1 MDDYGSIPFL
11 RENGGPIG
19 EAVGALVD
27 AIYHDSVLDARTR
40 ELIFIGI
47 HSAVGWTAGILAHIE
62 RALRA
67 GCTREE
73 IVDAIMLATVNGGV
87 NGAIASLPA
96 ALREIEAAS
105 ARIAHADPGH

>member
-1 MDDYGSIPFL
+1 MDEYGSIPFL
-11 RENGGPIG
+11 REQGGPIG
-19 EAVGALVD
+19 EAVGKLVD
-27 AIYHDSVLDARTR
+27 ATYQDSVLDPRTR
-40 ELIFIGI
+40 ELVYIGI
-47 HSAVGWTAGILAHIE
+47 HSAVHWTPGIIAHIE

-87 NGAIASLPA
+87 NGPIAALPA

-105 ARIAHADPGH
+105 ERIARDGP